1 MGSKTNPKPTK
12 LIQGGWMDFLKQ
24 VRDSSEK
31 ELTESDVKDMMKL
44 YITGTS
50 IEEALKTF
58 KEGSYNE

>member
-1 MGSKTNPKPTK
+1 MSSKTSPTK

-31 ELTESDVKDMMKL
+31 ELTENQVKDMMKL

-50 IEEALKTF
+50 IEEALNTF
-58 KEGSYNE
+58 REENYNE

>member
-1 MGSKTNPKPTK
+1 MNNETNPKTTK

-31 ELTESDVKDMMKL
+31 ELTENQVKDMMKL

-50 IEEALKTF
+50 VEEALKTF
-58 KEGSYNE
+58 KKGI